1 MKVLV
6 DENIPN
12 VTVTTLRIAGH
23 DVLDIRGTPRQGMTD
38 EELWKVAQT
47 EARML
52 VTTDKGFSEH
62 RDDQH
67 HGLLI
72 LRLRQPNEERLHAR
86 VMAAFAEFPQAQ
98 WRGMLVVM
106 RDQVRSTYQAPRAL

>member
-1 MKVLV
+1 MKILV

-12 VTVTTLRIAGH
+12 ITVSTLRGAGH
-23 DVLDIRGTPRQGMTD
+23 DVMDIRGTPRQGITD
-38 EELWKVAQT
+38 EELWGLAQT

-62 RDDQH
+62 RDEQH

-72 LRLRQPNEERLHAR
+72 VRLRQPNEERLHAR
-86 VMAAFAEFPQAQ
+86 VMAAFEQFPEPR
-98 WRGMLVVM
+98 WPGLLVVM
-106 RDQVRSTYQAPRAL
+106 RDQAQSMYQAP